1 MLIHNSEFVYND
13 WVGLGNLA
21 TVYGDDVGTPGEFS
35 QNTMFN
41 NGESVDVRSTGKVYK
56 NVLMNDIQ
64 VTNSW
69 HDDITQIDLINL
81 DPGYVLGPDPERRRL
96 HSRPGPGPDWNHH
109 LPQLA
114 P

>member
-1 MLIHNSEFVYND
+1 MNCFPALQYKGGNMLIHNSEFVYND

-69 HDDITQIDLINL
+69 HDDISSYSSNK
-81 DPGYVLGPDPERRRL
+81 P
-96 HSRPGPGPDWNHH
+96 
-109 LPQLA
+109 
-114 P
+114 

>member
-21 TVYGDDVGTPGEFS
+21 TVYGDDINSPGEFS

-41 NGESVDVRSTGKVYK
+41 NGESVDVRSTGKTYK

-64 VTNSW
+64 VTISW
-69 HDDITQIDLINL
+69 HDGTTSYQTINL
-81 DPGYVLGPDPERRRL
+81 GPGYMLGTDPE
-96 HSRPGPGPDWNHH
+96 
-109 LPQLA
+109 
-114 P
+114 